1 MTGLLEF
8 LVDLSTDNS
17 HGFQLS
23 LFALIGRLEL
33 PHPLCQVV
41 FLHLLPLPELPA
53 PEPGLA
59 VRRQQPQPQ
68 LLDARLNSC
77 HKTESPAELFPR
89 HLVIMDFTLSQT
101 LTFKNSEATLKKM
114 KRQWWWDLFMMR
126 KLQRAGKW
134 WVSTLNPFL
143 LLLFIWR
150 AYLKAFVSTL
160 YNKKA
165 FFPFFIWQ
173 RLQEKE
179 ILVAAIAYAHHFKV
193 FRLRNM

>member
-1 MTGLLEF
+1 MKSKCYCNQGSHNSSSHMTGLLEF

-101 LTFKNSEATLKKM
+101 LTFKNPEATLKKM
-114 KRQWWWDLFMMR
+114 KRVMMR
-126 KLQRAGKW
+126 PFYDEEITEGRKMMSQYLESIPASSFYLTRLSQ
-134 WVSTLNPFL
+134 SFCQHTL
-143 LLLFIWR
+143 
-150 AYLKAFVSTL
+150 
-160 YNKKA
+160 
-165 FFPFFIWQ
+165 
-173 RLQEKE
+173 
-179 ILVAAIAYAHHFKV
+179 
-193 FRLRNM
+193 